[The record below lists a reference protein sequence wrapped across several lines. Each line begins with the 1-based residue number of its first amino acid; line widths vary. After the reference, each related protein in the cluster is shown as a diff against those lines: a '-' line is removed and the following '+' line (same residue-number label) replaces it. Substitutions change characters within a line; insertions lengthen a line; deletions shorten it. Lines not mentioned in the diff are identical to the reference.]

1 MSKAGKNF
9 KTFNCKNGVYS
20 VDGKT
25 VKPLTYLNAVNLD
38 RNIATNNLYGDGGVV
53 LALTNDSG
61 ISGTLETT
69 ARDVDFEQ
77 DLGFVEEIT
86 QGLAEVQVLGSKT
99 VSIGY
104 ECYDLDDQG
113 NQKTKKVWLIGVN
126 VAPASESLSQNTDG
140 MNDSPASY
148 GLTVKGENLKDS
160 AGTADYTDAN
170 GNTKKVYKISCLP
183 TNANYDTFFDNVPT
197 PTAKT
202 VEP

>member
-20 VDGKT
+20 VDGET

-38 RNIATNNLYGDGGVV
+38 RNIATSNLYGDGEVV

-69 ARDVDFEQ
+69 AHDIDFEK
-77 DLGFVEEIT
+77 DLGFIEEIA
-86 QGLAEVQVLGSKT
+86 QGLADVQVSGSKT
-99 VSIGY
+99 VSVGF
-104 ECYDLDDQG
+104 ECYDLDDMG
-113 NQKTKKVWLIGVN
+113 NQKTKKVWLLGVN
-126 VAPASESLSQNTDG
+126 VAPASESLSQNTDS

-148 GLTVKGENLKDS
+148 GLTVKGENLKNS
-160 AGTADYTDAN
+160 TGTEDYKDAN

-183 TNANYDTFFDNVPT
+183 TDEAYSTFFDTVPT
-197 PTAKT
+197 PTAK
-202 VEP
+202 